1 MHVSLPCYVGFE
13 YNVEHEAKTIDII
26 RKGLETGRFNTN
38 QQVPSMYGNKMAESM
53 DCDAV
58 TVVGNLL

>member
-1 MHVSLPCYVGFE
+1 MCLSLQLPT
-13 YNVEHEAKTIDII
+13 NIIDII